1 MLGGKKIAM
10 KLRDRCQIPIVK
22 LMTSFNFRCQNFMF
36 LLTWSQRAMISFSL
50 EMLGGKYMIS
60 SGVILLIGTLNL
72 SSFSL
77 ENIYLYLNRGTVD
90 DE

>member
-1 MLGGKKIAM
+1 
-10 KLRDRCQIPIVK
+10 
-22 LMTSFNFRCQNFMF
+22 MF

-77 ENIYLYLNRGTVD
+77 ENIYLFLNRGTVD
-90 DE
+90 E

>member
-1 MLGGKKIAM
+1 MLGGNKIAM
-10 KLRDRCQIPIVK
+10 KHRVHCQIPIVK
-22 LMTSFNFRCQNFMF
+22 LMTLINFRCQNFMC
-36 LLTWSQRAMISFSL
+36 LLTWSQRAIISFSL

-60 SGVILLIGTLNL
+60 SGVILLIGTSNL

-77 ENIYLYLNRGTVD
+77 ENIYLYLNRDTVG

>member
-1 MLGGKKIAM
+1 
-10 KLRDRCQIPIVK
+10 
-22 LMTSFNFRCQNFMF
+22 MF

-90 DE
+90 E

>member
-1 MLGGKKIAM
+1 
-10 KLRDRCQIPIVK
+10 
-22 LMTSFNFRCQNFMF
+22 MF

-72 SSFSL
+72 SSFSS

-90 DE
+90 E